1 MDKEQLIL
9 QKISRLKK
17 ISPLDTEYIQRL
29 EKELSELQ
37 GIPDTRSYTELFND
51 KYNFTDIIIGIK
63 RLSREQ
69 PSPSNI
75 DDLLNDL
82 TDKINIYH
90 SFATSNYKNF
100 YDASQIYKMLIFL
113 MDFNK
118 YYFLIKGSNYYLDLD
133 MMFDEV
139 KDIHEYSTC

>member
-51 KYNFTDIIIGIK
+51 KYVLQCNKLLFA
-63 RLSREQ
+63 LSR
-69 PSPSNI
+69 
-75 DDLLNDL
+75 
-82 TDKINIYH
+82 
-90 SFATSNYKNF
+90 
-100 YDASQIYKMLIFL
+100 
-113 MDFNK
+113 
-118 YYFLIKGSNYYLDLD
+118 
-133 MMFDEV
+133 
-139 KDIHEYSTC
+139 